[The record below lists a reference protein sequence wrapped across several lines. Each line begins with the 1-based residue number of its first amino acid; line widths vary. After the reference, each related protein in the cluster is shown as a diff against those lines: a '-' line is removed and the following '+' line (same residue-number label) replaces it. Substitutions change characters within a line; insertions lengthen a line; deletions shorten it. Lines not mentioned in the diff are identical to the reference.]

1 MELRLRLYRINGD
14 ALRLDFP
21 PGLSHELF
29 WRADRSGF
37 FGLTPKIFTDQHE
50 AETVHPRIRC
60 SLVLWDVSVTATQ
73 SNSRSHLWVWCPG
86 WQKAGRMNRGR
97 FRASFP
103 WSVSAVHIPT
113 FSHRLRI
120 PHRQRT
126 SRRARHFPTVSAQQL
141 PESEIAGMMKRTL
154 PHLPSRIFCR
164 NPPQGTSKFRA
175 AKVDRCRSIAF
186 QLDDS
191 ESHHPS
197 ALGGPVSCAPL
208 SFDLPVSQHGW
219 HASPCC
225 LQASSQTCRRLCS
238 NWDRAQTSLRL
249 GFVEVTVVHRFNYSK

>member
-86 WQKAGRMNRGR
+86 WEKAGRMNRGR

-103 WSVSAVHIPT
+103 WSVSAVHIPA

-120 PHRQRT
+120 PAGQRT
-126 SRRARHFPTVSAQQL
+126 SRRARHFPTPSAHQF
-141 PESEIAGMMKRTL
+141 PESETAAIIHQPL
-154 PHLPSRIFCR
+154 PHLP
-164 NPPQGTSKFRA
+164 PTT
-175 AKVDRCRSIAF
+175 
-186 QLDDS
+186 L
-191 ESHHPS
+191 SH
-197 ALGGPVSCAPL
+197 
-208 SFDLPVSQHGW
+208 
-219 HASPCC
+219 
-225 LQASSQTCRRLCS
+225 
-238 NWDRAQTSLRL
+238 N
-249 GFVEVTVVHRFNYSK
+249 